1 LINISCDIA
10 SRVYEKLNELE
21 ICYNSISH
29 EAVFTMQECAL
40 REKELGAVTAKNF
53 FLATKH
59 RDHFYL
65 CLVRP
70 QARFKSVDISRQIG
84 STRLNFGPEDHLLRL
99 LKVHP
104 GSVSPMGLIFD
115 EQNEVQLLVDS
126 ELTKLDKIA
135 FHPCD
140 NTQTLAMKTCDFFGR
155 FLPAIGHEPRFVQ
168 IHDFMT

>member
-1 LINISCDIA
+1 M
-10 SRVYEKLNELE
+10 YEKLNELG
-21 ICYNSISH
+21 ICYKSISH
-29 EAVFTMQECAL
+29 EPTFTMDECAL
-40 REKELGAVTAKNF
+40 RENELGAVIAKNF

-59 RDHFYL
+59 RDRFYL

-70 QARFKSVDISRQIG
+70 EARFKSVDISRQIG

-99 LKVHP
+99 LKAHP

-115 EQNEVQLLVDS
+115 EENQVQLLVDE

-140 NTQTLAMKTCDFFGR
+140 NTQTLAMQTCDFFGR
-155 FLPAIGHEPRFVQ
+155 FLPAIGHEPRMVQ